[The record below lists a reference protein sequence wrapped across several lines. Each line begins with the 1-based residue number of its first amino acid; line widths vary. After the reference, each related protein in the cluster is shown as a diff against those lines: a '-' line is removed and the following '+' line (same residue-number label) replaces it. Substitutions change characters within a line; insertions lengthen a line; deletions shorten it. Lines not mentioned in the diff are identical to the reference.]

1 VVGAVLLVVVGQCR
15 DDSDVVA
22 GAQARDSAQ
31 RSDSARRSAPSDSA
45 AARNRREAEA
55 SSEASQPSRSAAPSG
70 EHDGDKQTAAAALDV
85 LQVKGR
91 APMTGYDRDRFGQAW
106 LDADRN
112 GCDTRN
118 DVLGEYLRE
127 VTLEGNGCV
136 VSAGSYDDPYTGS
149 KIDYWQGHGALLDID
164 HVVSLGNAWATGAF
178 GWPIRQRA
186 AFANDPLNLLPAD
199 AGANRQKG
207 DGDAATWLPP
217 NASYR
222 CQYVSRQVAVKA
234 KYDLWVTAP
243 EKAAIQRVWPR
254 ATDRPSRGTAGAPQ
268 QRWTTTSP
276 IRWTARTTK
285 LRPIHPQCRRLIR
298 PPVAAQCTTTVVT
311 QRAQPVQPRFA
322 SEIRATARTSTG
334 TGTEPAVN
342 DDWQITGGRVL
353 RGGVRRVEPLAT

>member
-1 VVGAVLLVVVGQCR
+1 LKLKHVVVGAVLLVVVGQCR

-243 EKAAIQRVWPR
+243 EKAAIQRVLAACDGQTLTRDGWGAPTEVDHNISDPMDGENDQA
-254 ATDRPSRGTAGAPQ
+254 ATDSSAVPATDPSTSGGSVHYDSCDAARAAGA
-268 QRWTTTSP
+268 T
-276 IRWTARTTK
+276 
-285 LRPIHPQCRRLIR
+285 
-298 PPVAAQCTTTVVT
+298 PVRIGDPGYGTHLD
-311 QRAQPVQPRFA
+311 RDGD
-322 SEIRATARTSTG
+322 G
-334 TGTEPAVN
+334 TGCE
-342 DDWQITGGRVL
+342 
-353 RGGVRRVEPLAT
+353 